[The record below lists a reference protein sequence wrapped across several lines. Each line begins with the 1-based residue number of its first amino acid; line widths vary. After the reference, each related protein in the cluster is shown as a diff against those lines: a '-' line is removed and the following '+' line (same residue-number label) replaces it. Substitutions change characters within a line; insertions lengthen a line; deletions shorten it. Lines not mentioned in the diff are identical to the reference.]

1 MKIST
6 NSAVERASAMVCPG
20 RLRVMPYAASTPA
33 IAPEAPT
40 MIELGMPKIAGS
52 VWYGLVVPAGTPKA
66 IITKLNAESNRILA
80 TQDVKDRMS
89 AVGIDTTG
97 GSPED
102 FAKFIRDE
110 IAKWGP
116 VVKAAGIQP
125 E

>member
-1 MKIST
+1 
-6 NSAVERASAMVCPG
+6 
-20 RLRVMPYAASTPA
+20 
-33 IAPEAPT
+33 

-66 IITKLNAESNRILA
+66 IITKLNVESNRILA
-80 TQDVKDRMS
+80 SQDVKDRMS